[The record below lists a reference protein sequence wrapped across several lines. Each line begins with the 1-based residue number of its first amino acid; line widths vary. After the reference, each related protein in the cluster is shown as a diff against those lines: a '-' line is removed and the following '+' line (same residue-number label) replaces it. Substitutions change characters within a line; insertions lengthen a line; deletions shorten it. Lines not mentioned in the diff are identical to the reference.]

1 MAPPRLLPSQ
11 LLSLLALLLL
21 PQALVAQTTPQEI
34 IEHFKPDRHVW
45 HLEAT
50 IDRQGSGNKRSS
62 KNGGRTTYSWERE
75 VLEIVTVHAC
85 GQAGA
90 WAVSGVDWTFL
101 DRERTEKNSV
111 GDSTICPPPP
121 EAMEHSQLYR
131 QKNYPQD
138 IRTPGDTRSQLIVDL
153 TLPYGGQSGKVLI
166 GQASAGLMEMPD
178 GTAILS
184 IRGQMLLDRA
194 SSDLMEHHRVCE
206 GDIVR
211 KEMRVETCEPGCTTK
226 LTVGT
231 PAENGSQ
238 TTSQLLPPLPWLAGL
253 GERIPFTKNSGQT
266 LTGSKIISEEKATEE
281 GGYQETTTADWKVN
295 PVDPCEEVRA
305 LIEQDLAWTEG
316 FLDDAIRAKAGADA
330 NKLIELVVIRLRG
343 NVPDDEND
351 DPEVEEPILDMEVN
365 KECKIEGKDAFRKN
379 SRDNCKPQ
387 IITEAL
393 LAHEQR
399 HVSQCQKQQKN
410 EPGLPW
416 GQGTAARY
424 GNNEADA
431 HLAGINKALGWYE
444 DQCPG
449 EQASLRS
456 RTVAAEKKLARYQE

>member
-1 MAPPRLLPSQ
+1 MATTRLLPFQ
-11 LLSLLALLLL
+11 LLSFLALLLL

-34 IEHFKPDRHVW
+34 IELFKPDRHVW

-50 IDRQGSGNKRSS
+50 IDRQGSGKKRSS
-62 KNGGRTTYSWERE
+62 KNGGRTTYSWEHE
-75 VLEIVTVHAC
+75 VLEVVTVHAC

-90 WAVSGVDWTFL
+90 WAVSGVDWAFL

-111 GDSTICPPPP
+111 GDSIICPPPP
-121 EAMEHSQLYR
+121 KAMEHSQLYR
-131 QKNYPQD
+131 QKNYPPD
-138 IRTPGDTRSQLIVDL
+138 IRTPGDTRSQLMVNL
-153 TLPYGGQSGKVLI
+153 TQPYGGQSGEVLI

-184 IRGQMLLDRA
+184 IRGQMLLERA

-211 KEMRVETCEPGCTTK
+211 KEMRVETCGPGCTTK

-253 GERIPFTKNSGQT
+253 GESIPFTKNSGQT
-266 LTGSKIISEEKATEE
+266 LTGSRILSEQKATEE

-305 LIEQDLAWTEG
+305 LIEQDLAWTEA
-316 FLDDAIRAKAGADA
+316 FLDDAIRAKAGADT
-330 NKLIELVVIRLRG
+330 NKLIELVVNRLRG
-343 NVPDDEND
+343 DVPDN
-351 DPEVEEPILDMEVN
+351 PELEEPILDMEVD
-365 KECKIEGKDAFRKN
+365 KECKIEGEDAFRKN
-379 SRDNCKPQ
+379 NRDNCKPR

-393 LAHEQR
+393 VAHELR
-399 HVSQCQKQQKN
+399 HVSQCQKQQTD
-410 EPGLPW
+410 ETELLW

-431 HLAGINKALGWYE
+431 HLVGINKALGWYE

-449 EQASLRS
+449 EKATLRR
-456 RTVAAEKKLARYQE
+456 RTVVAEKELARYRE